1 MKNIIGKIYISLFNK
16 RRGGGGG
23 GGGVDVAYSL
33 KFLLEKQKKT
43 QSKMATCPISPSNN
57 NIKKQEEA

>member
-33 KFLLEKQKKT
+33 KFLLEK
-43 QSKMATCPISPSNN
+43 
-57 NIKKQEEA
+57 